1 MDEVMKLLDYLD
13 IQSPQAREI
22 MRIREVINEIL
33 TSLGLVSEHVSG
45 SAERDA
51 AQGCGVVSRHDA
63 CDAQPHPG
71 KAVGSH
77 RGYLTGC
84 KNGCIV

>member
-1 MDEVMKLLDYLD
+1 MTIL
-13 IQSPQAREI
+13 EI
-22 MRIREVINEIL
+22 SCAL
-33 TSLGLVSEHVSG
+33 ALVSEHVSG
-45 SAERDA
+45 STERDA

-63 CDAQPHPG
+63 CDAQPHSG
-71 KAVGSH
+71 KAVGSR